1 MNVKTQVVNIIQN
14 HLYQA
19 QASIAYYDQRIILLD
34 DLPERDSLIDHRTKI
49 QDRTYYLTD
58 LLQQVSQI
66 EEESK

>member
-14 HLYQA
+14 HLHQA
-19 QASIAYYDQRIILLD
+19 GASIAYYDQRIMLLD

>member
-1 MNVKTQVVNIIQN
+1 MNVKTQVANIIQN